1 MRAIWKG
8 SISFGLVA
16 VPVRL
21 YSATSSHDVPLHQVH
36 EADGG
41 RIRYQRRCEKC
52 GKVVEFDDITKAFDD
67 GGKVVMIS
75 QEEIDELPA
84 QADHDI
90 EVVEFVPS
98 EQIDPM
104 RLDKSYFLE
113 PEKRAVKPYAL
124 LLRALEESDRSA
136 VVTFALRNRTRM
148 AVLRVREGVLVAQT
162 MLWDD
167 EIRVADFEVLEDVPS
182 ISAKELDLA
191 SSIIDQMAT
200 DFEPSKFRDEYGE
213 QLRALIEAKLAAG
226 DSAAKPSVEAA
237 EPSGDAE
244 VVDLMEALERS
255 VRKSRGGAPAKK
267 TPARKTTG
275 KAPAKKAPTKKAPAK
290 KTAAKKTTAKKTAT
304 KKTAA
309 KKTAAKKTAT
319 KKTAAKKAS

>member
-52 GKVVEFDDITKAFDD
+52 GKVVQFDDITKAFDD
-67 GGKVVMIS
+67 GGQVVMIS

-124 LLRALEESDRSA
+124 LLQALEDSERSA

-148 AVLRVREGVLVAQT
+148 AVLRVRDGVLVAQT

-167 EIRVADFEVLEDVPS
+167 EIRTAEFAVLDDIPS
-182 ISAKELDLA
+182 ISSKERELA
-191 SSIIDQMAT
+191 ASIIDQMAT
-200 DFEPSKFRDEYGE
+200 DFDPSKFRDEYGE
-213 QLRALIEAKLAAG
+213 QLRALIEAKLKAG
-226 DSAAKPSVEAA
+226 DSAKRTTVEAPA
-237 EPSGDAE
+237 SSDDGK

-255 VRKSRGGAPAKK
+255 VRKSREGGAAK
-267 TPARKTTG
+267 
-275 KAPAKKAPTKKAPAK
+275 KAPAKSTAKKAPAK
-290 KTAAKKTTAKKTAT
+290 KTAAKKSTAKKAP
-304 KKTAA
+304 A
-309 KKTAAKKTAT
+309 KKTAARKSTAKKTTA

>member
-52 GKVVEFDDITKAFDD
+52 EKVVQFDDITKAFDD
-67 GGKVVMIS
+67 GGQVVMIS

-84 QADHDI
+84 QAEHDI

-124 LLRALEESDRSA
+124 LIQALEDSDRSA

-148 AVLRVREGVLVAQT
+148 AILRVRDGVLVAQT

-167 EIRVADFEVLEDVPS
+167 EIRTADFEVLEEVPT
-182 ISAKELDLA
+182 ISAKERELA
-191 SSIIDQMAT
+191 ASIIDQMAD
-200 DFEPSKFRDEYGE
+200 DFDPTKFRDEYGE
-213 QLRALIEAKLAAG
+213 QLRALIEAKLEAG
-226 DSAAKPSVEAA
+226 DSAKRTTVATPDAKDD
-237 EPSGDAE
+237 GK

-255 VRKSRGGAPAKK
+255 VRKSREGGSAS
-267 TPARKTTG
+267 KTTTK
-275 KAPAKKAPTKKAPAK
+275 KAPAKKAPAK
-290 KTAAKKTTAKKTAT
+290 KTATKKAPAKKAPAKKTAPRKST
-304 KKTAA
+304 A
-309 KKTAAKKTAT
+309 KKATT

>member
-52 GKVVEFDDITKAFDD
+52 GKVVQFDDITKAFDD
-67 GGKVVMIS
+67 GGQVVMIS

-84 QADHDI
+84 QAEHDI

-124 LLRALEESDRSA
+124 LIQALEDSERSA

-148 AVLRVREGVLVAQT
+148 AVLRVRDGVLVAQT

-167 EIRVADFEVLEDVPS
+167 EIRTAEFDVLDDIPS
-182 ISAKELDLA
+182 ISSKERELA
-191 SSIIDQMAT
+191 ASIIDQMAT
-200 DFEPSKFRDEYGE
+200 DFDPTKFRDEYGE
-213 QLRALIEAKLAAG
+213 QLRALIEAKLKAG
-226 DSAAKPSVEAA
+226 DSAKRPAA
-237 EPSGDAE
+237 EAPASSDDGK

-255 VRKSRGGAPAKK
+255 VRKSREGGAAKKTTAKK
-267 TPARKTTG
+267 TPAKKTTA
-275 KAPAKKAPTKKAPAK
+275 KKSTAKKTPAKKTAAKKTTTKKAPAK
-290 KTAAKKTTAKKTAT
+290 KTAAKK
-304 KKTAA
+304 
-309 KKTAAKKTAT
+309 
-319 KKTAAKKAS
+319 AS

>member
-52 GKVVEFDDITKAFDD
+52 GKVVQFDDITKAFDD
-67 GGKVVMIS
+67 GGQVVMIS

-124 LLRALEESDRSA
+124 LLQALEDSERSA

-148 AVLRVREGVLVAQT
+148 AVLRVRDGVLVAQT

-167 EIRVADFEVLEDVPS
+167 EIRTAEFEVLDDIPT
-182 ISAKELDLA
+182 ISSKERELA
-191 SSIIDQMAT
+191 ASIIDQMAT
-200 DFEPSKFRDEYGE
+200 DFDPSKFRDEYGE
-213 QLRALIEAKLAAG
+213 QLRALIEAKLKAG
-226 DSAAKPSVEAA
+226 DSAKRPTA
-237 EPSGDAE
+237 EVPASSDDGK

-255 VRKSRGGAPAKK
+255 VRKSREGGAAK
-267 TPARKTTG
+267 
-275 KAPAKKAPTKKAPAK
+275 KAPAKSTAKKAPAK
-290 KTAAKKTTAKKTAT
+290 KTAAKKSTAKKAP
-304 KKTAA
+304 A
-309 KKTAAKKTAT
+309 KKTAARKSTAKKTTT